1 MPSSDKR
8 AKRAFKLP
16 KGISV
21 RDLLTLDGIN
31 DVVRE
36 LEAEKDN
43 VSVAIVA
50 VQYKDGGGR
59 WFSNRAKPKDI
70 IWLLEMI
77 RFQVID
83 EALNGADD
91 EEGDD
96 AKSI

>member
-1 MPSSDKR
+1 MPSQDKR
-8 AKRAFKLP
+8 SKRARLP
-16 KGISV
+16 AGKVTV

-36 LEAEKDN
+36 LEAEKDK
-43 VSVAIVA
+43 VGVAIVA

-83 EALNGADD
+83 EALD
-91 EEGDD
+91 EDEHEEDKQD
-96 AKSI
+96 A